1 MEAGKLLITSLK
13 LVAPLACSTVNS
25 ASTARSRCSGVSVA
39 IQWFSSSLNNC
50 ELELK
55 SGSVMNWSPSNSQVK
70 AECCMMPSESEATTR
85 QGSGVSKTMPTID
98 ELGTIFVT
106 FGWMVR

>member
-1 MEAGKLLITSLK
+1 M
-13 LVAPLACSTVNS
+13 
-25 ASTARSRCSGVSVA
+25 A

-70 AECCMMPSESEATTR
+70 AECCMMPSESEETTR
-85 QGSGVSKTMPTID
+85 QGSGVSKIMPTID